1 MQSSRSAALEEYALA
16 RERLVRRLS
25 ARGVQDERVLQAIFE
40 TPRHRFLPE
49 ALWGQAYR
57 DTPVPIGE
65 AQTISAPGVVATMTE
80 ALSLSG
86 HEQVLEVGTGS
97 GYQAALLHGLAA
109 SVLSI
114 ERIPVLAERAD
125 VILSELGCD
134 RVEVRVGDGTQGA
147 PDRAPFDRI
156 LVTAGG
162 PELPLPLLSQ
172 LTVGGLLVGPF
183 GDRGG
188 QELMRIQRA
197 GPKKFTR
204 EVLGAC
210 RFVDLIGEAGWSA
223 PSL

>member
-1 MQSSRSAALEEYALA
+1 MESSRSAALEEFALA

-25 ARGVQDERVLQAIFE
+25 ERGVRDERVLKAVYE

-49 ALWGQAYR
+49 AFWGQAYK

-65 AQTISAPGVVATMTE
+65 GQTISAPGVVATMTE
-80 ALSLSG
+80 ALSLAG

-109 SVLSI
+109 TVLSI
-114 ERIPVLAERAD
+114 ERIPVLAEQAEA
-125 VILSELGCD
+125 ILSEMGCD
-134 RVEVRVGDGTQGA
+134 RVKVRVGDGTQGA
-147 PDRAPFDRI
+147 ADCAPFDRI

-172 LTVGGLLVGPF
+172 LAIGGLLVGPF
-183 GDRGG
+183 GRRGE
-188 QELMRIQRA
+188 QELLRVQRA
-197 GPKKFTR
+197 GAQRFTR
-204 EVLGAC
+204 EVIGQC

-223 PSL
+223 R